1 MLIYHPIED
10 VNHCVFRSLLL
21 LEQTKLVEIDLELY
35 KLLDFYILFPHM
47 LKRID
52 PLPRELA
59 RFKKI
64 ISKIPD
70 PFEAM
75 RNTTRV
81 LYELESLQNVAI
93 QNLLAK
99 ELIDY
104 DKFILNKLT
113 RTNNPLPEVL
123 ITAIESASQIKEDW
137 FDLVVNELPQ
147 VDFNGKSGL
156 KKRAGLMEFRYDV
169 EPK

>member
-21 LEQTKLVEIDLELY
+21 LQQTNLAEIDFELY

-47 LKRID
+47 LKRIE
-52 PLPRELA
+52 PFPRELT
-59 RFKKI
+59 RYKKV
-64 ISKIPD
+64 ISKIPE

-75 RNTTRV
+75 RNTGRV
-81 LYELESLQNVAI
+81 LYELEGLQNVAI

-104 DKFILNKLT
+104 DSFMLNQLK
-113 RTNNPLPEVL
+113 RTQNPLPDIL
-123 ITAIESASQIKEDW
+123 AAAIKSASQVKKEW
-137 FDLVVNELPQ
+137 FDFVVNELPQ
-147 VDFNGKSGL
+147 VDFSGKSGL
-156 KKRAGLMEFRYDV
+156 KKRTGLMEFRYDV
-169 EPK
+169 ETK